1 MADDERRVRIELTPE
16 QKKRIKEA
24 SGGDVDEIEL
34 TVRELEDRIAPSR
47 IQ

>member
-16 QKKRIKEA
+16 QKKQIKEA
-24 SGGDVDEIEL
+24 SGGDVNEIEL
-34 TVRELEDRIAPSR
+34 TVRELEDRIAPVR